1 MTNFDAELAHRLAAE
16 AGELLLQ
23 IRDERGYAEPR
34 ALREAGAR
42 RSHDYIVEQLRLWR
56 PDDAVLSEEALGARD
71 ADEAADRLD
80 AQRVWIVDPLDGT
93 REYAEEGR
101 SDWAV
106 HVALWSTEPPAEPAR
121 RRRRTGGVEKKT
133 GGRLAAGAIALPAQG
148 TVLSADPAPG
158 GAAEATPRGAQVRIA
173 ASRTRPPS
181 FLGEVAADLG
191 ALLVPMGSAG
201 AKIAAVI
208 TGEVDAYV
216 HAGGQYEWDS
226 AAPVAVALAQGLHA
240 SRLDGSPLV
249 YNRADPMLPDL
260 VVCRPRLARSLLDAI
275 RDRLALDPAAGEAG
289 GDGETGLLVTS
300 QAG

>member
-1 MTNFDAELAHRLAAE
+1 MIDFDAELASRLAAE

-23 IRDERGYAEPR
+23 TRAELGYADPR
-34 ALREAGAR
+34 ALRDAGDR
-42 RSHDYIVEQLRLWR
+42 RSHDFLVEQLRLWR

-106 HVALWSTEPPAEPAR
+106 HVALWSTEAPAEPAR

-158 GAAEATPRGAQVRIA
+158 GPSEAPARGVQVRIA
-173 ASRTRPPS
+173 VSRTRPPA

-191 ALLVPMGSAG
+191 AVLVPMGSAG

-226 AAPVAVALAQGLHA
+226 AAPVAVALAMGLHA

-249 YNRADPMLPDL
+249 YNRADPLLPDL
-260 VVCRPRLARSLLDAI
+260 VVCRPRLARTLLETVHI
-275 RDRLALDPAAGEAG
+275 RTEALLA
-289 GDGETGLLVTS
+289 TS